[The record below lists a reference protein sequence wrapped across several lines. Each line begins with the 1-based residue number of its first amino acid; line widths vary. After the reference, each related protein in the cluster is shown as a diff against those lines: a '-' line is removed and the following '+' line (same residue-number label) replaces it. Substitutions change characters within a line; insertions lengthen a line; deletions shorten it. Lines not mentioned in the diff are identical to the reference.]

1 MEEDRRNSDLFNQDS
16 QGEAPSTNLQ
26 NENATEL
33 QQLQSPPLS
42 TNEGQQ
48 PQDRTE
54 LVEGKFPLRGP
65 NKEQQ
70 DGINQEEHEGRKEAV
85 TTCADIS
92 TAQSSAVEGRE
103 VVNESHLQEHSEKEI
118 GRGVAPTTE
127 ETQEESTMKL
137 DEQRASAETSKDGS
151 DILPQITEI
160 IVNELGTVN
169 ADVNK
174 KLGTTEKVTV
184 GVSQVMKT
192 EVEEGMVQ
200 PKKAP
205 KRPRAKPGFGLR
217 TSRTTIV
224 ETGQKRRSCICTNS
238 KLCNEL
244 MTRWAKV
251 SPPDYHCK
259 YHDLTL
265 NFL

>member
-33 QQLQSPPLS
+33 QLQSPPLS

-48 PQDRTE
+48 PQDRTV
-54 LVEGKFPLRGP
+54 LVEEKIPFREP
-65 NKEQQ
+65 NEEQQ
-70 DGINQEEHEGRKEAV
+70 DGINQEEHEGRKEAE
-85 TTCADIS
+85 TTLAYIS
-92 TAQSSAVEGRE
+92 TAQSSAVEGKG
-103 VVNESHLQEHSEKEI
+103 VLNESHLQEHSEKGI

-127 ETQEESTMKL
+127 EAQEESTMKS
-137 DEQRASAETSKDGS
+137 DERRTSPETSKDGS

-160 IVNELGTVN
+160 IVNELETAN

-174 KLGTTEKVTV
+174 KLGTTERAMV
-184 GVSQVMKT
+184 GISPVIKT
-192 EVEEGMVQ
+192 EVEEGMAQ

-265 NFL
+265 HFL